1 MQARVVKS
9 LAGWQWWRCGWELF
23 KRNPPMWLILSMIL
37 SIIVGVLRVIGPLG
51 MVVLTL
57 LMPFLSAGMLRG
69 ARDADQDRQLKVTH
83 LVSGMMDKALR
94 GRLLPLG
101 VILIVI
107 SVTMTLLAIAAIGN
121 KSAISASELA
131 GLSSFAFLAGVPVFM
146 AYFYAV
152 PLALFS
158 AAKAPAALKAS
169 LLACLK
175 NGGAFFIWFL
185 VYAGLMILAFIPMQ
199 IGLPP
204 LSFFAL
210 CTVNAISFCTAY
222 CSYKDVFQTSEPAS
236 EPPAPP
242 SDDEP
247 TAPA

>member
-23 KRNPPMWLILSMIL
+23 KRNPPMWLILAMIL
-37 SIIVGVLRVIGPLG
+37 SMIVGVMRIIGPLG
-51 MVVLTL
+51 MILLTL

-69 ARDADQDRQLKVTH
+69 ARDMDQGRPLQIAH
-83 LVSGMMDKALR
+83 LATAVMDKALR

-101 VILIVI
+101 IILIVI
-107 SVTMTLLAIAAIGN
+107 SVSMTLLAIAAIGTDAN
-121 KSAISASELA
+121 VTGGQLA
-131 GLSSFAFLAGVPVFM
+131 GFSSFAFLAGVPVFM

-158 AAKAPAALKAS
+158 AAKPPVALKTS

-185 VYAGLMILAFIPMQ
+185 IYAGLMILALLPMQ
-199 IGLPP
+199 VGLPP
-204 LSFFAL
+204 ISFFAL
-210 CTVNAISFCTAY
+210 CAVNAISFCTAY
-222 CSYKDVFQTSEPAS
+222 CSYKDVFQTPEPAS

-242 SDDEP
+242 PSDP